1 MSFTEKFFADK
12 ISFKVTQSL
21 VESCMTVIYLPNKEL
36 RRKVAHANKFRT
48 ATPETPHLIYTYHPK
63 QSTLG
68 FATRDLAAI
77 LGITTTQFRPLY
89 SEIAAVDIFG
99 YRYTQRR
106 IVCIGLATTESLN
119 Q

>member
-63 QSTLG
+63 LG

-77 LGITTTQFRPLY
+77 LGITTIQFRPLY